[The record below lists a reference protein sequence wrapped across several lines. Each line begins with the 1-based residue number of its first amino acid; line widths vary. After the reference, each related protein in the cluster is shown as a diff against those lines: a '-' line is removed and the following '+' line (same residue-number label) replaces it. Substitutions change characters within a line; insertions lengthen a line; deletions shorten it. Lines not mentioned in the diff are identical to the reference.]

1 MGFEKEI
8 GREKASSG
16 GQLTSAWSAFS
27 GGALGRQFNDLFA
40 LKMYLQMT
48 QFPRQTNDMG
58 EKRGRGET

>member
-27 GGALGRQFNDLFA
+27 GGALGREFDDLFA

-48 QFPRQTNDMG
+48 QFPR
-58 EKRGRGET
+58 